1 MLTDKELSALQ
12 NELIGIYSKIEI
24 ELILS
29 VAKRLD
35 TYNTVDGVLNWQLKK
50 LSELNV
56 LNKGLL
62 KIITKY
68 SDKNQEAIE
77 NMLKQAMFANLDR
90 EYLNEAFK
98 EGVTDISYS
107 SLVKS
112 PGIEKLLKSSIYDL
126 SEHLSLINTKA
137 IESTKEIYVK
147 TLNKAYVESY
157 SGVYSPQ
164 EAIAKGIKEM
174 AKNGI
179 KGATY
184 ESGRSIGI
192 EPAVRR
198 DTLSAIINNVN
209 NVSIETAKEMGTNY
223 VEVSKHLG
231 ARVSDASKIAN
242 HAGWQ
247 GKVYQIEGSDKYG
260 NLEEETGYGQIEGL
274 GGVNCRH
281 RVFPYFEGISK
292 PKQDQIN
299 QEENKEVYQASQRIR
314 TLEREFRNNKR
325 LWYASKQ
332 IGDKEQKKKCENK
345 SKEILEKI
353 KVIED
358 KYKDIGS
365 NSSRTLVLEDLKV

>member
-12 NELIGIYSKIEI
+12 NELIDIYSKIEI

-35 TYNTVDGVLNWQLKK
+35 TYNTVDGVLDWQLKK

-56 LNKGLL
+56 LNKDLL
-62 KIITKY
+62 KIIAKY
-68 SDKNQEAIE
+68 SKKSEKAVK
-77 NMLKQAMFANLDR
+77 NMLKQAMLANIDR
-90 EYLNEAFK
+90 KYLEEAFK
-98 EGVTDISYS
+98 EGATDITYESIT
-107 SLVKS
+107 KS
-112 PGIEKLLKSSIYDL
+112 PRVNKLLKSSIYDL

-137 IESTKEIYVK
+137 IESAKETYVK
-147 TLNKAYVESY
+147 TLNKAYVEAY

-198 DTLSAIINNVN
+198 DTLSAIISNVN
-209 NVSIETAKEMGTNY
+209 KVSIETAKEMGTNY

-231 ARVSDASKIAN
+231 ARVSDKSKIAN

-247 GKVYQIEGSDKYG
+247 GKVYQIEGSGEYG

-281 RVFPYFEGISK
+281 RVFPFFPGVSK
-292 PKQDQIN
+292 PKEDQIS

-314 TLEREFRNNKR
+314 SLEREFRNNKR

-332 IGDKEQKKKCENK
+332 IGDKDQKKKCENK
-345 SKEILEKI
+345 SKEILDQI
-353 KVIED
+353 KEIED
-358 KYKDIGS
+358 KYPDIGS
-365 NSSRTLVLEDLKV
+365 NSSRTLVLEDLM

>member
-12 NELIGIYSKIEI
+12 NELIDIYSKIEI

-29 VAKRLD
+29 IAKRLD

-56 LNKGLL
+56 LNKDLL
-62 KIITKY
+62 KVIAKY
-68 SDKNQEAIE
+68 SNKTQKAIE
-77 NMLKQAMFANLDR
+77 SMLKQAMLANLDK

-98 EGVTDISYS
+98 KGATNITYESIISS
-107 SLVKS
+107 SQIK
-112 PGIEKLLKSSIYDL
+112 KLLKSNIYDL
-126 SEHLSLINTKA
+126 SEHISLINTKA
-137 IESTKEIYVK
+137 IESAKEAYVK
-147 TLNKAYVESY
+147 TLNKAYAEAY
-157 SGVYSPQ
+157 SGMYSPQ
-164 EAIAKGIKEM
+164 EAIQREIKEM

-184 ESGRSIGI
+184 ESGRSISI
-192 EPAVRR
+192 ESAVRR

-209 NVSIETAKEMGTNY
+209 NVSIESCKELGTNC

-231 ARVSDASKIAN
+231 ARVSDKSKIAN

-281 RVFPYFEGISK
+281 RVFPYFEGVSK
-292 PKQDQIN
+292 PKQEKIDSKK
-299 QEENKEVYQASQRIR
+299 NKEVYQASQRIR
-314 TLEREFRNNKR
+314 ALERQFRDNKR
-325 LWYASKQ
+325 LWYTCKQ
-332 IGDKEQKKKCENK
+332 IGDKDQKKKCEAK
-345 SKEILEKI
+345 AKDILVQIKELEKQ
-353 KVIED
+353 
-358 KYKDIGS
+358 YDISS
-365 NSSRTLVLEDLKV
+365 NNRTLILEDLV

>member
-12 NELIGIYSKIEI
+12 NELIDIYSKIEI

-56 LNKGLL
+56 LNKDLL

-68 SDKNQEAIE
+68 SDKTQKAIE
-77 NMLKQAMFANLDR
+77 NMLKQAMLANLDR

-98 EGVTDISYS
+98 EGITDISYS

-112 PGIEKLLKSSIYDL
+112 PRIEKLLKSSIYDL

-198 DTLSAIINNVN
+198 DTLSTIINNVN
-209 NVSIETAKEMGTNY
+209 KVSIETAKEMGTNY

-231 ARVSDASKIAN
+231 ARVSDTSKIAN

-292 PKQDQIN
+292 PKQDQIS

-314 TLEREFRNNKR
+314 ALEREFRNNKR

-332 IGDKEQKKKCENK
+332 IGDKGQKKKCENK
-345 SKEILEKI
+345 SKEILNQI
-353 KVIED
+353 KEIED

-365 NSSRTLVLEDLKV
+365 NSSRTLVLEDLLK